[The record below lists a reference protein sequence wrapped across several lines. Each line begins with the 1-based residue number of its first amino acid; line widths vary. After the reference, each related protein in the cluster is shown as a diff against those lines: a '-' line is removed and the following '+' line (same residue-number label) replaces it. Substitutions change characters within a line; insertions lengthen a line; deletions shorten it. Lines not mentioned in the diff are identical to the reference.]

1 MTEGVRAKKEE
12 NECFFWFNY
21 NQDFR
26 IPHQLLANDI
36 QCPCDTR
43 LLRFDPRFA
52 ISRFDMKNRILC
64 YASVLVEQN
73 AVIYIICNS
82 IVILQ
87 FHEMLFL

>member
-12 NECFFWFNY
+12 NECLFWFNY

-26 IPHQLLANDI
+26 VRHQLVSNTI

-52 ISRFDMKNRILC
+52 LSRFDRKNRLLC
-64 YASVLVEQN
+64 YASILVENN
-73 AVIYIICNS
+73 AVIFYMQI
-82 IVILQ
+82 
-87 FHEMLFL
+87 